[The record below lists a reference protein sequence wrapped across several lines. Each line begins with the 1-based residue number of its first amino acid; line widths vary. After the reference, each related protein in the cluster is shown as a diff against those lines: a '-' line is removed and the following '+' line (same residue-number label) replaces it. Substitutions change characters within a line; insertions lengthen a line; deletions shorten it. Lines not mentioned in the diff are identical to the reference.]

1 MRSGGRWNVAAFVL
15 VLGPVLLR
23 CLTQHSRLPWW
34 ELDPTSVSA
43 PETTLTP
50 ATGFLLD
57 ALIWLGV
64 ACGVLGE
71 SRAGRRLGTRTFGL
85 VIVGSIAVLLHG
97 MWLAPFT
104 SAEGLLRGDFR
115 GFSIGSAWAAAMAGG
130 WILAHLARD
139 PAVRRAAFGAIFGVG
154 VLLAARGIFQI
165 MVEHPNLVRQFEA
178 DRARFAAEQGMQPD
192 SAATRMLERRLR
204 QPDATGW
211 FALSN
216 VYGSVMMGCAIAL
229 LGVCI
234 AFVCSA
240 RTRAIRWS
248 GPLLLVGAVL
258 TVLVGVWLSRSK
270 GAALAM
276 FIGLF
281 VAGLAAMLGRGT
293 SARLR
298 GWSLLGVLVPV
309 GVLAIVVLRGQIGER
324 IGELS
329 LLFRWHYFVGS
340 AHIIGE
346 HPLVGVGPSAFKDAY
361 LLHKP
366 PLSPEEVES
375 PHSVFFD
382 WVATL
387 GVLSAAW
394 IAVLLTWASRAAG
407 RLGGLS
413 GRTPQETPSES
424 PVDWSRVAF
433 FTCLIAATVAMF
445 VERAALTPDA
455 LLVRIIGLVL
465 WLGTIRIIPRIGPEH
480 ERTLAIG
487 GIAAA
492 LALVAHAQIELTPVL
507 PGSAGWFML
516 AVGLFGA
523 ARRQSE
529 RDDSPLRTARPAA
542 SIAVVSIVLASVVGG
557 WGAMRAFVWESH
569 LHRAALAVQPVAEAL
584 TVLAELSLRPGS
596 SSSEQARDAV
606 LAQMPPGSI
615 GTTARPPS
623 LGEALLLLQVVCS
636 ESAVEHLA
644 AAHRLIPS
652 EPGPLVRAS
661 GLEMRVGSLALRAG
675 QEDVAR
681 LWISRAVGRLEDA
694 VLTQRPHSAQ
704 AWGRLA
710 AAYALRAELFGG
722 NRRDLDA
729 ALNAWTQASRLDP
742 NGLLPA
748 WERFSLLQRL
758 GQTEAAVRQAESI
771 LMLDDALRLDP
782 LRKLEPE
789 KRRAV
794 EEAAAAALDRGG
806 REGRRTSGG

>member
-57 ALIWLGV
+57 ALIWFGV

-97 MWLAPFT
+97 MWLAPYT

-130 WILAHLARD
+130 WMLAHLARD
-139 PAVRRAAFGAIFGVG
+139 PAVRRAAFGSIFGVG

-229 LGVCI
+229 LGACI
-234 AFVCSA
+234 AFVRSE
-240 RTRAIRWS
+240 RTRATRWGGS
-248 GPLLLVGAVL
+248 LLLVGALL

-276 FIGLF
+276 FMGLF
-281 VAGLAAMLGRGT
+281 IAGFAAMLGRGAG
-293 SARLR
+293 ARLR

-309 GVLAIVVLRGQIGER
+309 GVLAIVVLRGQIGEQ

-329 LLFRWHYFVGS
+329 LLFRWHYLVGS
-340 AHIIGE
+340 ARIIGE

-366 PLSPEEVES
+366 LLSPEEVES

-394 IAVLLTWASRAAG
+394 IAVLLTWVSRAAG

-413 GRTPQETPSES
+413 RRTPQETPSES

-465 WLGTIRIIPRIGPEH
+465 WLGTIRTIPRIGPEH
-480 ERTLAIG
+480 ERSLAIG

-523 ARRQSE
+523 ACQQSE

-542 SIAVVSIVLASVVGG
+542 SIAVVSIVMASIVGG
-557 WGAMRAFVWESH
+557 WGAVRAFVWESH
-569 LHRAALAVQPVAEAL
+569 LHRAALAVQPIPEAFSM
-584 TVLAELSLRPGS
+584 LAELSSRPGS
-596 SSSEQARDAV
+596 SPEHAREAV
-606 LAQMPPGSI
+606 LAQLPPGSI
-615 GTTARPPS
+615 RTTDRPS
-623 LGEALLLLQVVCS
+623 SVGEAFLLLQVVCS
-636 ESAVEHLA
+636 GSAVEHLA

-661 GLEMRVGSLALRAG
+661 GLEMRIGSLALRAG
-675 QEDVAR
+675 QEDVAQ
-681 LWISRAVGRLEDA
+681 LWIRRAVERLEDA

-789 KRRAV
+789 KRRAI
-794 EEAAAAALDRGG
+794 EQAAAAALDRGG
-806 REGRRTSGG
+806 GEGIGTSGG